1 MRDKINYSIRQLCRK
16 LHIGPPMKAAIVYLV
31 RFSERDI
38 QDFEKSLKQLKEFFL
53 DEFDYPVLAFH
64 EADLDDATK
73 RKIIRETGVNVQFEL
88 IKFEVPKFLSH
99 LDIPERLP
107 PSGATMGYRH
117 MCRFFSGMIF
127 RQPVICKYDW
137 FWRLDTDSFLLEKIN
152 YDVFKFMDDNN
163 FEYGYNRICRDQPLV
178 VVGLGEAAKKYLKD
192 NNITPNFLHKF
203 EREGVW
209 DRFTYFTNF
218 AIAKVSFWRRKDV
231 DAFFNFIDRNGWI
244 YTRRWG
250 DAPLHLIAISTF
262 MKENKTHCF
271 NDIAYKHQHFV
282 IPPSNPEKQN
292 GE

>member
-1 MRDKINYSIRQLCRK
+1 MRDKINYLIRQLCRK

-163 FEYGYNRICRDQPLV
+163 FEYGYNRTRLDHPG
-178 VVGLGEAAKKYLKD
+178 VVGGLAEATKKYLDD
-192 NNITPNFLHKF
+192 NNITPYFLHKYMDDNGLWY
-203 EREGVW
+203 RHMYG
-209 DRFTYFTNF
+209 TNF
-218 AIAKVSFWRRKDV
+218 EISKVSFWQQKEV
-231 DAFFNFIDRNGWI
+231 VAFFDYIDRLGGI
-244 YTRRWG
+244 YMRRWG
-250 DAPLHLIAISTF
+250 DAPLHLIEVATF
-262 MKENKTHCF
+262 MPENKTHCF
-271 NDIAYKHQHFV
+271 DDIPYRHDGFT
-282 IPPSNPEKQN
+282 IPPSNQ
-292 GE
+292 